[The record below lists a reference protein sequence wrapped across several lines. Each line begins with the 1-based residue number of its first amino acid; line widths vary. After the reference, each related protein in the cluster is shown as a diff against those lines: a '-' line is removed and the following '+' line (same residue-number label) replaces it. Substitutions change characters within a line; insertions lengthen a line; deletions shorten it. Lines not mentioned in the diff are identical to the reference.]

1 MKNIFLLL
9 LILLTSCK
17 SQTREMVIPQ
27 EGVMVEQGRIYP
39 SPGVKRILGSEAEI
53 LQKLQLLVEWTLE
66 KNYSKLPTIVHPD
79 KGLYVDL
86 KSLWEYSKLQE
97 ELKNPDSYLEVFF
110 LNQEKMNSAKE
121 GVNYTIR
128 NLLIL
133 SKGITAEMY
142 FETKDSCE
150 IKLKFKENR
159 EKEHDLNNAYFIRV
173 DGKWYLHRLF

>member
-1 MKNIFLLL
+1 MKKTLLLL
-9 LILLTSCK
+9 LILLASCK
-17 SQTREMVIPQ
+17 SQTREMVVPQ
-27 EGVMVEQGRIYP
+27 EGVVVEQGKIYP
-39 SPGVKRILGSEAEI
+39 SPGVKRISGSETEI
-53 LQKLQLLVEWTLE
+53 LQKLQSLVDWTLE
-66 KNYSKLPTIVHPD
+66 KNYSKLPSIVHPE

-86 KSLWEYSKLQE
+86 KSLWDFPKLQE

-110 LNQEKMNSAKE
+110 LNQEKMNSTKE

-133 SKGITAEMY
+133 SKGVVAEMY

-150 IKLKFKENR
+150 IKLKFKENKER
-159 EKEHDLNNAYFIRV
+159 EFDLNNAYFIRV